1 MWTAD
6 LSILLFTGNSVLGG
20 QHSGVFQYI
29 DSLLKPCYMCHE
41 REKQKQKTISLP
53 LQSLPI
59 LKSAKKKSL
68 PIHSQIHDFA
78 RFIWLYVAAQF
89 EQV

>member
-41 REKQKQKTISLP
+41 REKQKQKTLSLP

-59 LKSAKKKSL
+59 LKSAKKKKSTH
-68 PIHSQIHDFA
+68 PFPNT
-78 RFIWLYVAAQF
+78 
-89 EQV
+89 